1 MNFAFSEYLTKPYSH
16 CVVFL
21 VLTFLILVLIRPK
34 DANVMYTIAGVV
46 YVFFILTN
54 SVLIYFTENSWS
66 YFFISLLFSVIYIL
80 AFSVLSSLY
89 VRLADVDGSGE
100 SGMIFLVIIYHPVAL
115 LLVMGMKW
123 LIARI

>member
-115 LLVMGMKW
+115 LLVMGVKW